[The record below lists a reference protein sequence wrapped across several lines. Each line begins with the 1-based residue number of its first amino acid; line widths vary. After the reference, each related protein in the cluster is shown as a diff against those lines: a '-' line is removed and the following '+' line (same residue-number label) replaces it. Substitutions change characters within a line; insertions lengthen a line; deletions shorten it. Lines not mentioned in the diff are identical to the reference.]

1 VSSIPKKEDI
11 FDLLKSV
18 NYPGFTRD
26 IVSFGIVNNV
36 QTEGDE
42 IIVQIQI
49 TSLKEETLSEIENGI
64 REVLLENTPFK
75 KVSVDVLPPAT
86 GRQVQQPG
94 QQAVQ
99 TNILPDV
106 KRTIAVASGK
116 GGVGKSTVAVNLAV
130 ALVQKQKK
138 VGLLD
143 LDIYGPSLPIL
154 LGFNEMPKTTEDKK
168 LVPLD
173 KFGMKV
179 MSFGFISGNKAPVI
193 WRGPMV
199 ARMTEQFFKD
209 VVWGELDYLIL
220 DLPPGTGD
228 IQLTL
233 VQKLKLSGAV
243 IVTTPQNLAVSDVRK
258 GADMF
263 KKVNTP
269 VLGVIENMSGFQ
281 VSGIAR
287 DKEGNPLDSINL
299 SFAEMDSFKDVKT
312 DSEGLFRVGIDLFK
326 RGGGSKES
334 TRLNV
339 PLLGEIPVSQ
349 ELMTACDSGMPF
361 VIHDPDSDVSRIFF
375 QIVEKIEEGLL
386 NQSKK

>member
-1 VSSIPKKEDI
+1 MSSIPKKEDI

-26 IVSFGIVNNV
+26 IVSFGIVKDV

-42 IIVQIQI
+42 IIVQIQL
-49 TSLKEETLSEIENGI
+49 TSLKEETLYEIENSI
-64 REVLLENTPFK
+64 REVLLENTLFK
-75 KVSVDVLPPAT
+75 KVSVDVLPPAS
-86 GRQVQQPG
+86 GMQIQQPA
-94 QQAVQ
+94 QQGIQ
-99 TNILPDV
+99 PNILPDV

-116 GGVGKSTVAVNLAV
+116 GGVGKSTVAVNLAA

-199 ARMTEQFFKD
+199 SRMTEQFFRD

-243 IVTTPQNLAVSDVRK
+243 IVTTPQDMAVSDVRK

-287 DKEGNPLDSINL
+287 DNDGNPLNNINL

-312 DSEGLFRVGIDLFK
+312 DSEGLFRVEIDLFK

-349 ELMTACDSGMPF
+349 ELMTACDSGTPF
-361 VIHDPDSDVSRIFF
+361 VIQNPNSDISRIFF

-386 NQSKK
+386 DQS